1 MEWFFTIVILLFAVL
16 AAYKLTI
23 IAVYT
28 LFIVSVAE
36 IGHFFFEILSVMV
49 KDLHY
54 GRGSTPT
61 KRVLQNFLMCLFIV
75 LIITDILF
83 FINTRNELPM
93 GLITLTIISILGA
106 FTISYFS
113 DDEEELDAK
122 SDWLDS
128 AAKKFWSVPIFKF
141 LLSKVKV

>member
-1 MEWFFTIVILLFAVL
+1 MEWFFTFVILLFAAF
-16 AAYKLTI
+16 AAYKLTVI
-23 IAVYT
+23 TVYT

-49 KDLHY
+49 KHLHY
-54 GRGSTPT
+54 RRGSTPA
-61 KRVLQNFLMCLFIV
+61 KRVLQNTLMSLFIV
-75 LIITDILF
+75 LIITHTLL
-83 FINTRNELPM
+83 FINTRNKLPLE
-93 GLITLTIISILGA
+93 LITLTIVPILGA
-106 FTISYFS
+106 FTISYIS

-141 LLSKVKV
+141 LLGKVKL